1 MKKKVL
7 KMAAVLSCIAI
18 LGASFAGCFKKP
30 AQTIATSEAPV
41 TEPSSGVT
49 EIPESPDTPRPV
61 SEDELLAF
69 INNGESAEVEGD
81 TVQGLTKGS
90 SYTLMEMKRSI
101 EEYYLDTF
109 GDSNR
114 KTVVEID
121 YAIIDCG
128 NDGIPELAILVSGN
142 NAERMDGVDDY
153 YIIKKRGDKLYVVDQ
168 YESYYRAWGEL
179 NKYGVFFM
187 SGSGGAS
194 IMVETYDRV
203 NAEGYHEFIY
213 SAEYEMAMG
222 TPMIYGYEL
231 PSDADLPEDY
241 PQFAQD
247 YGTNERVKYSFMPY
261 DYSFQDGSKE
271 YDDYLR
277 KMVYIFHDENGNL
290 LVPSDEYQQLY
301 SDIGVVI
308 TDDDNL
314 KQLITERLHELNIS
328 EEEMKNPEQNPE
340 VAADW
345 KVAWDGLEAQ
355 P

>member
-1 MKKKVL
+1 
-7 KMAAVLSCIAI
+7 
-18 LGASFAGCFKKP
+18 
-30 AQTIATSEAPV
+30 
-41 TEPSSGVT
+41 
-49 EIPESPDTPRPV
+49 
-61 SEDELLAF
+61 
-69 INNGESAEVEGD
+69 
-81 TVQGLTKGS
+81 
-90 SYTLMEMKRSI
+90 
-101 EEYYLDTF
+101 
-109 GDSNR
+109 
-114 KTVVEID
+114 
-121 YAIIDCG
+121 
-128 NDGIPELAILVSGN
+128 
-142 NAERMDGVDDY
+142 
-153 YIIKKRGDKLYVVDQ
+153 
-168 YESYYRAWGEL
+168 
-179 NKYGVFFM
+179 M